1 MANYT
6 ISVINGEITVTDNG
20 SPIGADL
27 LDEGTDTVTGIEA
40 LGFVDGAIGVSLVTH
55 TPTIEPV
62 GDEFQVNNYTNFH
75 QEFTAVAALADGGFV
90 LTWSSDGQ
98 DQGGNTPA
106 VVAQRFNA
114 DGTAAAPEFIVNSTL
129 FNVQTSPDVTA
140 LGDGGFVITWQSND
154 QDGDDWGIYSP
165 ALRPERKYRRPRD
178 SGQCLHVGTSVRPS
192 GSQSRQRW
200 LRSYMVLRIPGR
212 QRMGDLRTNLRCQ
225 RQSRWIEISGQHTH
239 NRRPI

>member
-154 QDGDDWGIYSP
+154 QDGDDWGIYSQRYGP
-165 ALRPERKYRRPRD
+165 NGNTVGPETQVNAY
-178 SGQCLHVGTSVRPS
+178 TS
-192 GSQSRQRW
+192 
-200 LRSYMVLRIPGR
+200 GR
-212 QRMGDLRTNLRCQ
+212 QYGPQVASLANGGYAVTWSSEFQDG
-225 RQSRWIEISGQHTH
+225 SEWGIYGQTFDANGNPVGSKFRANTH